1 MPILLDINICLE
13 YITAG
18 FDDEMYI
25 EMLDLLELAG
35 ADINERENQ
44 NYSALT
50 YAILVRKDAIALHLL
65 GNYNFNF

>member
-1 MPILLDINICLE
+1 VPVILYINICLE

-18 FDDEMYI
+18 FNDEMYF

-50 YAILVRKDAIALHLL
+50 YAILVRKDTIALHLL
-65 GNYNFNF
+65 GNYKQL

>member
-1 MPILLDINICLE
+1 
-13 YITAG
+13 
-18 FDDEMYI
+18 MYI